1 MTMNVI
7 TLAMGAPGGAAGAG
21 GAQSNPAFMIGWLV
35 LMVGIFYFMMI
46 RPQQRQA
53 KERRALLENIKSG
66 DRVIFS
72 GGMIGIVSNVKE
84 KVLVVK
90 IADNVK
96 VEVIRGA
103 VSQVLAKDEEPAN
116 EEKK

>member
-1 MTMNVI
+1 MMSWL
-7 TLAMGAPGGAAGAG
+7 TLAMAAPQGGGAG
-21 GAQSNPAFMIGWLV
+21 GQQQSPVFMIGWLV

-46 RPQQRQA
+46 RPQQRRE
-53 KERRALLENIKSG
+53 KERRALLNAVKSG

-72 GGMIGIVSNVKE
+72 GGILGIVTNVKD
-84 KVLVVK
+84 KILVVK

-96 VEVIRGA
+96 VEVVRSA
-103 VSQVLAKDEEPAN
+103 VTRVLGKDEEPAA

>member
-1 MTMNVI
+1 MNLLN
-7 TLAMGAPGGAAGAG
+7 LAMAAPQGGSG
-21 GAQSNPAFMIGWLV
+21 GGQSNPTFMIGWLV
-35 LMVGIFYFMMI
+35 LMVGIFYFLMI

-53 KERRALLENIKSG
+53 KERRALLDAVKSG

-72 GGMIGIVSNVKE
+72 GGILGIVTNVKE

-90 IADNVK
+90 IAENVK
-96 VEVIRGA
+96 VEIVRGA
-103 VSQVLAKDEEPAN
+103 VSQVLGKDEEPAG

>member
-1 MTMNVI
+1 MTMNLV
-7 TLAMGAPGGAAGAG
+7 TLAMAGAPGGQG
-21 GAQSNPAFMIGWLV
+21 GQGGSPGFMIGWLV
-35 LMVGIFYFMMI
+35 LMVGIFYFMLI

-72 GGMIGIVSNVKE
+72 GGIIGIVTNVKD
-84 KVLVVK
+84 KILVVK

-96 VEVIRGA
+96 VDVIRGA
-103 VSQVLAKDEEPAN
+103 VSQVLAKDEEPAA